1 MVSSRIQG
9 HQYGLSTGLTVSRD
23 ENDPNLML
31 GGVDQRDH
39 PWSHTLTQ
47 RAAQVL
53 WFKLTVLLY
62 PERSDMVT
70 GLATTA
76 PLREPSNPNVTT
88 HVDVVKSASAPY
100 TLVGWVQRESW
111 KVLLSELDARRLW
124 ASLDVA
130 LFPVGWEGRQSGQ
143 KKLN

>member
-31 GGVDQRDH
+31 GGVDQQDH
-39 PWSHTLTQ
+39 PWSQILTQ

-76 PLREPSNPNVTT
+76 PLREPSIPT
-88 HVDVVKSASAPY
+88 SPRMS
-100 TLVGWVQRESW
+100 R
-111 KVLLSELDARRLW
+111 
-124 ASLDVA
+124 
-130 LFPVGWEGRQSGQ
+130 
-143 KKLN
+143 